1 MSNPNKPLINEDG
14 IRMMPEDEFK
24 VYLLYKEGRTNQ
36 EIIEQTS
43 RPDGKKWSYPKIQRL
58 VKKMKDGYIPK
69 VDADKAEKAIDAIMG
84 IGLAGELKDFDAE
97 KSMSRSFKMA
107 TRMLEQALKDAEE
120 GYEIEDEMRRK
131 VPIKT
136 IMDCIEKA
144 GKYWTS
150 YQKTKKDSGP
160 AGQVQIDYKEMAKL
174 YMGAKKDGIEYDSKG
189 HMKAVLEEVTKQN
202 QSSDEEIPAE

>member
-1 MSNPNKPLINEDG
+1 MTKKAPLINSDG

-24 VYLLYKEGRTNQ
+24 IYLLFKEGKTNQ

-43 RPDGKKWSYPKIQRL
+43 RPDGKKWSYPKIQRI
-58 VKKMKDGYIPK
+58 VKKMKDGYIPT
-69 VDADKAEKAIDAIMG
+69 VDADKAEKAIDTIMG
-84 IGLAGELKDFDAE
+84 IGLAADLKDFDAE

-107 TRMLEQALKDAEE
+107 TRMLEQALKDAEQ
-120 GYEIEDEMRRK
+120 GYEIEDEMRRR

-150 YQKTKKDSGP
+150 YQKTKKDAGA
-160 AGQVQIDYKEMAKL
+160 AGQVQIDYREMAKI
-174 YMGAKKDGIEYDSKG
+174 YMEAKNDGIKYAAKE
-189 HMKAVLEEVTKQN
+189 HMKAVLEEATRQN
-202 QSSDEEIPAE
+202 ESSEEEIL